1 MRSRK
6 RTEMETG
13 RMATVRQRDVDGT
26 QGRMLS
32 FQAEAG
38 VYGFCAVQESP

>member
-6 RTEMETG
+6 RAGMERG
-13 RMATVRQRDVDGT
+13 RTAIVRQRDVDGT